1 MSGCQQRQLPLP
13 VQLRDEATVDNF
25 LAIGTSQALLAAV
38 QEQLSPDGEPVIYLY
53 GPAGTG
59 KSHLLQAC
67 CHLAQS
73 RALYLPLQEL
83 AVYGPDEVLQG
94 VDSLDLVCLDDIN
107 AVLGNNGWE
116 MALFNLYNR
125 ARQQGCKLLVAGDA
139 APRALTVN
147 LADLRSRLGW
157 GPVYQLVPANDE
169 AKEAIL
175 RFRATRRGLSLS
187 PEVTAYIIN
196 RAPRDLDGLL
206 ALLDTLDK
214 ASLVEQR
221 ALSIPFVK
229 HTLGW

>member
-1 MSGCQQRQLPLP
+1 M
-13 VQLRDEATVDNF
+13 DNF

-83 AVYGPDEVLQG
+83 AVYGPNEVLQG

-175 RFRATRRGLSLS
+175 RFRATRRGLPLS

-229 HTLGW
+229 HILGW

>member
-1 MSGCQQRQLPLP
+1 M
-13 VQLRDEATVDNF
+13 DNF